1 MKKGILISALLLCIA
16 PSVFGQQKT
25 AYQTRKIAIENKYLQ
40 QLGVPLSDITQLR
53 KKGSIFIDILFA
65 EKLKL
70 YGKIKGSS
78 QQMALISRITDELRA
93 AEKLKTAAEIKAE
106 KDKNQQYK
114 NEEEAKRIQKE
125 NLVKEKAKDIPHIK
139 NDIKEKFS
147 EWAKKGEFESNKEH
161 FERIQSERAK
171 KLHKVITDCLAERL
185 DYNRAYHYG
194 IKIELDTYNAD
205 EEIYPVTINKIY
217 RYDSENFKF
226 SVKNN
231 IPFER
236 EEAIEFK
243 KIINTQYGWRP
254 SISFLE
260 EDPDNWFVKD
270 GFLFPIN
277 MKDGNRLIKI
287 SDKGN
292 YPLFSEY
299 VFNTNDLGLSEYFPE
314 NYTFTLKKVRQEE
327 ELKKAAELKAA
338 ELKAAKLKAA
348 ELKAAKEEA
357 ERIRKE
363 EEQREKDKNIPRI
376 KDYIKKEFL
385 EWAEKG
391 EFESNKEH
399 FKRIQSERVK
409 KLRQLTAYTFEKIEK
424 PRIYIDLG
432 TYNADEKI
440 YPITIELSFF
450 NDYKISVKENIPF
463 KIEEAIG
470 FKNDIYYN
478 FLEEDPNNWFV
489 KDGFLFPINVEY
501 DLGYFI
507 GGKKF
512 KKIFDKG
519 DNPLFSEYVFNT
531 DDLGLSEYFPENYT
545 FTLKSLEKSRKK

>member
-1 MKKGILISALLLCIA
+1 MGALLLCIA

-53 KKGSIFIDILFA
+53 KKGDIFIDILFA

-125 NLVKEKAKDIPHIK
+125 NLVKEKAKDIPPIK

-147 EWAKKGEFESNKEH
+147 EWAKKREFESNKEH

-171 KLHKVITDCLAERL
+171 KLHQVITDCLARRIRM
-185 DYNRAYHYG
+185 DGYG
-194 IKIELDTYNAD
+194 DRMYYGIELDTYNAD
-205 EEIYPVTINKIY
+205 EKIYPVTIDKIY
-217 RYDSENFKF
+217 RYDGKDFKF

-231 IPFER
+231 IPLER

-243 KIINTQYGWRP
+243 RIIDNRYVHI
-254 SISFLE
+254 SSFSFLE
-260 EDPDNWFVKD
+260 KDPNNWFVKD

-277 MKDGNRLIKI
+277 VKYVERLIKI

-327 ELKKAAELKAA
+327 ERKKAAELKAA
-338 ELKAAKLKAA
+338 E
-348 ELKAAKEEA
+348 
-357 ERIRKE
+357 
-363 EEQREKDKNIPRI
+363 
-376 KDYIKKEFL
+376 
-385 EWAEKG
+385 
-391 EFESNKEH
+391 
-399 FKRIQSERVK
+399 
-409 KLRQLTAYTFEKIEK
+409 
-424 PRIYIDLG
+424 
-432 TYNADEKI
+432 
-440 YPITIELSFF
+440 
-450 NDYKISVKENIPF
+450 
-463 KIEEAIG
+463 
-470 FKNDIYYN
+470 
-478 FLEEDPNNWFV
+478 
-489 KDGFLFPINVEY
+489 
-501 DLGYFI
+501 
-507 GGKKF
+507 
-512 KKIFDKG
+512 
-519 DNPLFSEYVFNT
+519 
-531 DDLGLSEYFPENYT
+531 
-545 FTLKSLEKSRKK
+545 